1 MLGWLYHRMIRRLET
16 RYGYDASYLHEMTDA
31 SPRAFRRFV
40 RAQTALRMRGAA
52 PPGAWFGAML
62 AATLHEDCGPC
73 TQLVADMALEAG
85 VAPDAVHA
93 LLAGGPA
100 DPDAQLGFDFAAAF
114 CKGHRVAADLRAE
127 VERRWGKETVMALA
141 LTAAGARSYP
151 LVKRALGH
159 AAACTRI
166 RLPHGE
172 VVVAQPLEAA

>member
-31 SPRAFRRFV
+31 SPQAFRRFI
-40 RAQTALRMRGAA
+40 RAQTALRMRGRA
-52 PPGAWFGAML
+52 PRDAWFGAML

-73 TQLVADMALEAG
+73 TQIVADAALEAG
-85 VAPDAVHA
+85 VAPATLHA
-93 LLAGGPA
+93 LLAGEPTR
-100 DPDAQLGFDFAAAF
+100 PSAQLGFDFAAAF
-114 CKGHRVAADLRAE
+114 CKGHPVAAELRAE
-127 VERRWGKETVMALA
+127 VERRWGRETVMALA
-141 LTAAGARSYP
+141 LTAAGARNYP

-166 RLPHGE
+166 RLPDGA